1 VIRAPARHTVAGMSR
16 IAVGRLGEQLAAEH
30 FERLGWVIVAR
41 NFRTRHGELDLVAS
55 VGEVLVFAEV
65 KTCRVGRGDPW
76 TNLHEGKQA
85 QVRQMASAWLSLV
98 RDRPRFAA
106 IRFDAIGVLVDDAD
120 QLVRLDHLEGAF

>member
-1 VIRAPARHTVAGMSR
+1 MSR
-16 IAVGRLGEQLAAEH
+16 ITVGRLGEQLAAEH

-55 VGEVLVFAEV
+55 VGDTLVFAEV
-65 KTCRVGRGDPW
+65 KTCRAGFGDPW
-76 TNLHEGKQA
+76 MNLHEIKQA
-85 QVRQMASAWLSLV
+85 KVRRMASVWLSTV

-120 QLVRLDHLEGAF
+120 RLVRLDHLEGAF